1 MLEKLKNEDA
11 TLRRSEHDILEQA
24 KEELFPHGI
33 SLGFFNDLNSK
44 PENDIHRVR
53 EGSSEAEKKREN
65 AKTLFNQLS
74 DMLAKRVGYKG
85 SINNGDDFEEE
96 ATGNLTRSTVK
107 YVEERRGLLSGKFF
121 NKYPDEKEIDIT
133 DDRDYKL

>member
-11 TLRRSEHDILEQA
+11 TLRKSESDILEQA

-44 PENDIHRVR
+44 PENDIHHLR

-65 AKTLFNQLS
+65 AKTLFN
-74 DMLAKRVGYKG
+74 
-85 SINNGDDFEEE
+85 
-96 ATGNLTRSTVK
+96 
-107 YVEERRGLLSGKFF
+107 
-121 NKYPDEKEIDIT
+121 
-133 DDRDYKL
+133 